1 MLQDTYDLGQLDA
14 KLVLGMLLMAE
25 GKERKQEALNLLNDV
40 YRITRTWNP
49 TQTCFKVEHHLSR
62 EGRKHIEFHGLHK
75 TCVMHP

>member
-25 GKERKQEALNLLNDV
+25 GRERKQEALNLLNDV
-40 YRITRTWNP
+40 YRITRTWNH
-49 TQTCFKVEHHLSR
+49 TQTVSRLYTTCHR
-62 EGRKHIEFHGLHK
+62 EGRKHIEFHGLHR